1 MVAAE
6 CSLLARFL
14 FVTVAA
20 PLALLGSLLF
30 QVSVDLEIQSLTNLK
45 YAVEEEAAAVA
56 TEAEAARDVGQAALD
71 QTEAELLQEKAEAL
85 DASVAEA
92 QATELGEAESV
103 AGAQAAEDVGGSEV
117 AEQVEEVASSVVKG
131 LGELPANGMA
141 SVGASEAVADAA
153 AEAVAGAAVSS
164 VGVDAALAGAAG
176 AIAEQGPKVVVAAQ
190 EEWALGSEEIQA
202 ANDERYSLGHT
213 RNSLSLRP

>member
-1 MVAAE
+1 MGPVAKLPPVSSA
-6 CSLLARFL
+6 S
-14 FVTVAA
+14 VA
-20 PLALLGSLLF
+20 
-30 QVSVDLEIQSLTNLK
+30 VSVDLEIQSLTNLK

-92 QATELGEAESV
+92 QATELGGAEAV
-103 AGAQAAEDVGGSEV
+103 AGEQAAEDVGGSEI

-141 SVGASEAVADAA
+141 SVGASEAVAD
-153 AEAVAGAAVSS
+153 
-164 VGVDAALAGAAG
+164 
-176 AIAEQGPKVVVAAQ
+176 
-190 EEWALGSEEIQA
+190 
-202 ANDERYSLGHT
+202 
-213 RNSLSLRP
+213 